1 MFRWKILTPT
11 FILTPFLLKFILT
24 SMLIRHLRVCKMII
38 SLGVLFS
45 FLKNFDF
52 LGQKYPKTGK
62 KLVRTLSEKQHVI
75 WLWFLVCLSILV
87 FLVCLRHFFIFQKF
101 KFWVKNGTKGQKL
114 AKNNLQCC
122 WHHFYRTIHQMI
134 LTFGCRCKMIIYP
147 RVFFFFSKILIIW
160 AKNWVKG
167 TNGPK

>member
-1 MFRWKILTPT
+1 MLCDIFVTCAIFKNGKAFFFLSEVVLLHQTIIKEWLMFRWKILTPT

-62 KLVRTLSEKQHVI
+62 KLVRTLSEEQHVI

-87 FLVCLRHFFIFQKF
+87 FLVCLRHFFIFRKF
-101 KFWVKNGTKGQKL
+101 KFWVKNGTKG
-114 AKNNLQCC
+114 
-122 WHHFYRTIHQMI
+122 
-134 LTFGCRCKMIIYP
+134 
-147 RVFFFFSKILIIW
+147 
-160 AKNWVKG
+160 
-167 TNGPK
+167 